1 MEKFAYTKVA
11 IVVLAIYLAGMLF
24 IGWYAS
30 RRIKEQADFIVAGRR
45 LPLWLSVGTLVAT
58 WFCGGMV
65 MGSASYAYS
74 WGMQGVVWD
83 PYSSVLAF
91 IVAALFYVRI
101 MRRARYL
108 TPADM
113 FQSRFGKAAGVASA
127 LAISLTTEV
136 IWVASVL
143 VAFGAVIMTFT
154 GLPLATGIVIAAIVV
169 AIYTYMGGM
178 WAVTLT
184 DFVQMCLLILG
195 IVIMFPMVINLV
207 GGWSSFVANAGNVEG
222 LPPFA
227 LWPVSAERGGFCWY
241 TGAEAWNYYIIAW
254 LSIGF
259 GSIPA
264 QDFWERLLAA
274 KDEKTC
280 FRTCII
286 TAIIYLVIGTMCP
299 LTGIAAW
306 ILNPNL
312 TGEAIEAVIPWL
324 ATQYMAPSF
333 AVFFC
338 VALIAALMS
347 SGDSGTLA
355 AASLWGRNIQL
366 AIRPKATD
374 RQILFWTRVLVPV
387 AIAFSALIALAAE
400 RIYWLM
406 YVGIG
411 IGLTITFIPF
421 TLGIFWKRF
430 NQCGCL
436 AYMIAAVILEAVLTI
451 RYLPVYGWE
460 DATMM
465 MALPTMAISTV
476 ISVVVTFLT
485 QHVDPPKPFVDID
498 GNPLPVKDWL
508 GSWFAGEK

>member
-1 MEKFAYTKVA
+1 MAKFAYANVA
-11 IVVLAIYLAGMLF
+11 IVVLAIYLAIMLF

-30 RRIKEQADFIVAGRR
+30 KRIKDQADFIVAGRR

-74 WGMQGVVWD
+74 WGLQGVVWD
-83 PYSSVLAF
+83 PYSSVVAF
-91 IVAALFYVRI
+91 IIAGLFFVRI

-113 FQSRFGKAAGVASA
+113 FQSRFGKPTGVVSA
-127 LAISLTTEV
+127 VVISLTCEIT
-136 IWVASVL
+136 WVASVL

-154 GLPLATGIVIAAIVV
+154 GIPLATGIIIAAVVV
-169 AIYTYMGGM
+169 AVYTYMGGM

-227 LWPVSAERGGFCWY
+227 LWPVSAEQGGFSWY

-259 GSIPA
+259 ASIPA
-264 QDFWERLLAA
+264 QDLWERLLAA

-280 FRTCII
+280 FRTCVI
-286 TAIIYLVIGTMCP
+286 TAVIYLVIGTMCP

-324 ATQYMAPSF
+324 ATTYMAPAF

-374 RQILFWTRVLVPV
+374 KQILRWTRVLVPV
-387 AIAFSALIALAAE
+387 ALAFSALIALAAA

-406 YVGIG
+406 CMAYAIA
-411 IGLTITFIPF
+411 LTVIFIPF
-421 TLGIFWKRF
+421 VLGIFWKKF
-430 NQCGCL
+430 NQYGCL
-436 AYMIAAVILEAVLTI
+436 TYIIAAIIIETVLTI
-451 RYLPVYGWE
+451 HYIPVYGWE
-460 DATMM
+460 DATYMV
-465 MALPTMAISTV
+465 ALPTMAICLV
-476 ISVVVTFLT
+476 ISVVVTLLT
-485 QHVDPPKPFVDID
+485 QNVDPPKPFVDID
-498 GNPLPVKDWL
+498 GNPLPLKNWL
-508 GSWFAGEK
+508 GSWNAVEK